1 MGSVKSMKIIRHDC
15 QKCTLK
21 HACPGPGG
29 ILTSSNFFKI
39 HVQCMQPIDVTR
51 IVFWTQNSDT
61 QEYQLNMVSCT
72 IFFMVLSRRV
82 SCWSNVFFHALFF
95 KFLLI
100 YVCYLRCPP
109 VNKEVQQ
116 QINKNEKLKLPVH
129 KSFSSCVVA
138 VSQLSHKLK
147 TENQG
152 AVSLFVLKVFL
163 GNLYVRN
170 QKRLCLQT
178 TCILSYYL
186 IQSRWSECTILSRV
200 VRTSAIHIW
209 SLKIYLH
216 TIRPLGTIEKS
227 KLTALYL
234 PKLQHTNYSTLQNLL
249 RTTIRG
255 LVEPMVLVVQ
265 NYVDHTCTSV
275 KRGGRTYLPYT
286 CEEDGEIRHFD
297 WRLICK
303 GSPTNKKKKMEEVK

>member
-1 MGSVKSMKIIRHDC
+1 MRCCSFA
-15 QKCTLK
+15 T
-21 HACPGPGG
+21 
-29 ILTSSNFFKI
+29 
-39 HVQCMQPIDVTR
+39 VTQTKNR
-51 IVFWTQNSDT
+51 KPR
-61 QEYQLNMVSCT
+61 
-72 IFFMVLSRRV
+72 SRFAFC
-82 SCWSNVFFHALFF
+82 S
-95 KFLLI
+95 
-100 YVCYLRCPP
+100 
-109 VNKEVQQ
+109 
-116 QINKNEKLKLPVH
+116 
-129 KSFSSCVVA
+129 
-138 VSQLSHKLK
+138 
-147 TENQG
+147 
-152 AVSLFVLKVFL
+152 KVFL
-163 GNLYVRN
+163 GNLYVRS
-170 QKRLCLQT
+170 QKRLYLQA
-178 TCILSYYL
+178 TCILSYCL

-200 VRTSAIHIW
+200 VRTSVIHIW

-297 WRLICK
+297 WWLICK
-303 GSPTNKKKKMEEVK
+303 GSPTNKKKKDGRSKIGIKDLPNIWVSLFQILPYCDTSLATGVTP